1 MTVIEM
7 IRQVQRELR
16 LPQSGT
22 ASEPHAKII
31 LDYINKVQRSL
42 MMESAS
48 WDELKVSGYF
58 HTQANVGT
66 YTISIINE
74 GEVDVIRDMRI
85 GTNPPLVHRTDEQ
98 FRELKR
104 DYTTPGQPIYYRHFS
119 REAGYLVAELIPV
132 PDGVYRVDT
141 EVLMKPP
148 RLTMDNQEPMLDP
161 DTIILGAIML
171 AKEGQG
177 EDFAMAQAAF
187 QAKLGLQIENSGESN
202 WGDVEAV

>member
-1 MTVIEM
+1 MTVLEM

-22 ASEPHAKII
+22 ASEPHARLV

-48 WDELKVSGYF
+48 WDELKVVGYF
-58 HTQANVGT
+58 HTQANVNT
-66 YTISIINE
+66 YTVSIINE
-74 GEVDVIRDMRI
+74 GEVDVIKDMRI
-85 GTNPPLVHRTDEQ
+85 GTNPPLVHKTDDQ

-104 DYTTPGQPIYYRHFS
+104 NYTASGQPLYYRHFG
-119 REAGYLVAELIPV
+119 RESGYVIVDLLPV
-132 PDGVYRVDT
+132 PDGDYQVDT

-148 RLTMDNQEPMLDP
+148 KLTMDTQEPMLDP

-171 AKEGQG
+171 ARKDQG
-177 EDFAMAQAAF
+177 DDFQPDLAVF
-187 QAKLGLQIENSGESN
+187 QSKLGLQIDNSGESN